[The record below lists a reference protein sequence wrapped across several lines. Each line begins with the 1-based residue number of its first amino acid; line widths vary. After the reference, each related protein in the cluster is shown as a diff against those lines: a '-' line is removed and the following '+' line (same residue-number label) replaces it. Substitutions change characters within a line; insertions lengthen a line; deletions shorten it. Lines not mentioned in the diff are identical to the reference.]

1 MQVIKGVGTVR
12 CVSHPTAGL
21 HLVRIETPE
30 LEFFF
35 KKRSTNVRWV
45 VQFASAIV
53 VEYLGEDARMS
64 IEKVFV
70 KDRVVVDE
78 CLGET

>member
-1 MQVIKGVGTVR
+1 M
-12 CVSHPTAGL
+12 
-21 HLVRIETPE
+21 VRIETPE